1 MNLFTANAPHPLRVN
16 IFLAEKG
23 LELPTVWLDV
33 LNGDTRTDEHLMRNS
48 LGETP
53 VLGLKDGTF
62 LSESTAICRYLESH
76 YPERPLMGRNPL
88 HAAKVEMWTRRME
101 QQICAPIADFGLHT
115 FPIFSEKVEQVPAYA
130 EACLRLQDKRWAWF
144 DRELADGRRFVVD
157 DELSYAD
164 IAGATA
170 LMVANFVDRPI
181 PDGLKNANRWADA
194 VRGLKGW

>member
-1 MNLFTANAPHPLRVN
+1 MNLFSANAPHPLRVN

-33 LNGDTRTDEHLMRNS
+33 LNGDTRTGEHLTRNS

-53 VLGLKDGTF
+53 VLELDDGTF
-62 LSESTAICRYLESH
+62 LSESTAICRYLESI

-88 HAAKVEMWTRRME
+88 HAAKVEMWARRME
-101 QQICAPIADFGLHT
+101 QQICAPLGDFGLHT
-115 FPIFSEKVEQVPAYA
+115 FPIFSEKVEQNPTYA
-130 EACLRLQDKRWAWF
+130 ESCLRLQDKRWVWF
-144 DRELADGRRFVVD
+144 DSELADGRTFVVD
-157 DELSYAD
+157 NELSYAD

-170 LMVANFVDRPI
+170 LMVSSFVDHPI
-181 PDGLKNANRWADA
+181 PKGLKNANRWADA